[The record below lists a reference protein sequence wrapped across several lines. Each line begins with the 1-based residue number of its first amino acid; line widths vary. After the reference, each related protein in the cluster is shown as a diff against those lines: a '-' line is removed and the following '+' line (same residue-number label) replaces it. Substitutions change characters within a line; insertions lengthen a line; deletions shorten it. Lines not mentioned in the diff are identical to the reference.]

1 MAEFI
6 FEDPWSDPEERR
18 RRVEEALQGWDREA
32 LLEGLEAF
40 RRRRGKRGSRV
51 DRASVEAFLF
61 WLEREGRR
69 WPALEAG
76 DVKGFLRELLVRGN
90 PLSSVPKPYRDKS
103 LVRVLASLR
112 LFARFLDWAG
122 VGWPTHVEWPQNVL
136 NPVRHDLALPEEA
149 YRRLLESIPT
159 FPVAHQR
166 PLLAVVVPLMGEV
179 GLGYRELCALWRQDY
194 LGDRLLVRGKVREVP
209 LSPEAQKAVEEWLP
223 LRDYLAGLH
232 PIPYPHL
239 LLRTA
244 RGKGRGKPLSPL
256 ALRLLLEDL
265 FHHAGLGGIK
275 QIMRALQ
282 YRAVRRFFQRGFPKE
297 KVAYFV
303 GVKRI
308 AQGWE

>member
-6 FEDPWSDPEERR
+6 FVDPWGNPEGRR
-18 RRVEEALQGWDREA
+18 KRVEEALARWDQET

-40 RRRRGKRGSRV
+40 RRRLGKRGSRV
-51 DRASVEAFLF
+51 DRAAVEAFLF

-76 DVKGFLRELLVRGN
+76 DLKGFLRELLLRGN
-90 PLSSVPKPYRDKS
+90 PLATAPKPYRDKS

-122 VGWPTHVEWPQNVL
+122 VGWPAHVEWPQNVL
-136 NPVRHDLALPEEA
+136 NPVRHDLALPEA
-149 YRRLLESIPT
+149 DYQRLLASIPT
-159 FPVAHQR
+159 YPIPQHR
-166 PLLAVVVPLMGEV
+166 PLLQVVVPLMGET
-179 GLGYRELCALWRQDY
+179 GLSYRELCALWLQDY
-194 LGDRLLVRGKVREVP
+194 RKDHLLVRGKVREIP
-209 LSPEAQKAVEEWLP
+209 LFPEAQRAIEEWLP
-223 LRDYLAGLH
+223 LREYLAGLH

-244 RGKGRGKPLSPL
+244 RGKGRGKPLNPT
-256 ALRLLLEDL
+256 ALRILLEGL
-265 FHHAGLGGIK
+265 FHHAGLGGVK
-275 QIMRALQ
+275 QTMRALQ
-282 YRAVRRFFQRGFPKE
+282 YRAVRRFFQRGYPKE

-303 GVKRI
+303 GIKRI